1 VKAAL
6 LALILAAA
14 PCFAQ
19 APPKPRTATEAYEQA
34 NRYFQER
41 KFQDC
46 LNSLDDALRIDPK
59 LVAALTLR
67 ARLAMAINRYDV
79 AKDSLERA
87 IAAAPDAW
95 YPRFLYGFHYYQQN
109 EMPSAIA
116 AFTKARELNPRDP
129 QTALYLGLADESL
142 GRTSE
147 ALGLYRDAIRLE
159 EAAGASHVETLLSA
173 ERLLLLLGRFEEC
186 DPLISR
192 AAAIDPS
199 SRDPHFEAA
208 RLRLKMGEYTQS
220 IAEGEAALKLR
231 NGDITDR
238 QVHYL
243 LVQAYKAAGNDSAAA
258 SHAASL
264 RLLDK

>member
-1 VKAAL
+1 MKAAL
-6 LALILAAA
+6 FILLLAMHAS
-14 PCFAQ
+14 AQ
-19 APPKPRTATEAYEQA
+19 SAPKPRTASDAYDQA

-46 LNSLDDALRIDPK
+46 MNSLDEALRLDPE
-59 LVAALTLR
+59 LVPALTLR
-67 ARLAMAINRYDV
+67 ARLAMAVNRYDV

-95 YPRFLYGFHYYQQN
+95 YPRFLYGFHFYQQN
-109 EMPSAIA
+109 EMPAAIA

-129 QTALYLGLADESL
+129 QSALYLGLAEESL
-142 GRTSE
+142 GRNAE
-147 ALGLYRDAIRLE
+147 ALALYREAIQLE
-159 EAAGASHVETLLSA
+159 EKAGALHVETLLTA
-173 ERLLLLLGRFEEC
+173 ERLLLLLGRSEEC
-186 DPLISR
+186 EPLIAR
-192 AAAIDPS
+192 AAALDPS

-208 RLRLKMGEYTQS
+208 RLRLKTGDNARAIT
-220 IAEGEAALKLR
+220 EGETALKLR
-231 NGDITDR
+231 NGDVTDR

-243 LVQAYKAAGNDSAAA
+243 LVQAYKGAGNDAEAA

>member
-1 VKAAL
+1 MKTVFFGVL
-6 LALILAAA
+6 LAMQAS
-14 PCFAQ
+14 AQ
-19 APPKPRTATEAYEQA
+19 TPPKPRTASGAYDQA

-46 LNSLDDALRIDPK
+46 MNSLDEALRLDPK

-67 ARLAMAINRYDV
+67 ARLAMAVNRYDV

-87 IAAAPDAW
+87 IGADPDAW

-109 EMPSAIA
+109 EMPAAIA

-129 QTALYLGLADESL
+129 QSALYLGLADESL

-147 ALGLYRDAIRLE
+147 ALRLYREAIQLE
-159 EAAGASHVETLLSA
+159 EAAGSSHVETLLTA

-186 DPLISR
+186 QPLITR

-208 RLRLKMGEYTQS
+208 RLRLKKGEYVQS

-238 QVHYL
+238 QIHYL
-243 LVQAYKAAGNDSAAA
+243 LVQAYKGAGNDSEAA